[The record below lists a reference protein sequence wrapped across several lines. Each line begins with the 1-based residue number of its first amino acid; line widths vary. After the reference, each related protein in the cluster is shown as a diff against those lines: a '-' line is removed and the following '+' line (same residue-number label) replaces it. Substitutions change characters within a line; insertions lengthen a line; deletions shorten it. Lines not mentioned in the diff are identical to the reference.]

1 MNAYAWTCSPSFASS
16 ALPHE
21 QRRCRSSFVSPYLP
35 LRESIRVTDGTVLTM
50 EPAGARDVHGSTKRL
65 SNEMARLPVVGRV
78 PVHGLV
84 LDFFQGGLPASPF
97 AGRRFLGG

>member
-1 MNAYAWTCSPSFASS
+1 
-16 ALPHE
+16 
-21 QRRCRSSFVSPYLP
+21 
-35 LRESIRVTDGTVLTM
+35 M

-84 LDFFQGGLPASPF
+84 LDFFQGGVPASLLT
-97 AGRRFLGG
+97 GRHVLGG

>member
-1 MNAYAWTCSPSFASS
+1 
-16 ALPHE
+16 
-21 QRRCRSSFVSPYLP
+21 
-35 LRESIRVTDGTVLTM
+35 M

-97 AGRRFLGG
+97 TGRRFLGG